1 MRIARSGTL
10 PSPMRPIVRIS
21 LACLSVGLAC
31 VLGLAAIVF
40 GAYYFVEPGL
50 PGAEQLRDVR
60 LKIPLTIY
68 SRDGRLLA
76 QIGEERRTPAAYD
89 DIPVVLINAL
99 LAAEDDRFFDHP
111 GFDYQGLVRA
121 ALSNSLSGSRSQGGS
136 TITQQLARMYF
147 LTRERTFVRKFKE
160 LILAT
165 RIEREF
171 SKQKILELYLN
182 TYFFGK
188 SAYGVTAAAQ
198 VYFGKELKDI
208 SLSDAAI
215 LAGIPRAPSVLNP
228 VENPDL
234 AGQRRSY
241 VLRRMRELNFI
252 TDTEYQIAIEE
263 PISGNRFGL
272 QVELNAPYV
281 SELVRSEMIERLG
294 LAAYTSGL
302 KVTTTIDSRLQ
313 NAATNALRKT
323 LIEYDERH
331 GYRGALAHLDISST
345 SVVEGE
351 LTSTGFFH
359 ENWKALLSD
368 YPNLLGFETGL
379 VVSIDLPDELKKHSL
394 PEKIEAEGVVKLDG
408 AEEIGLDN
416 IGTDQTETDQKPLL
430 KATVYFQGGDL
441 VEVGLDSVEWA
452 APYINDN
459 AVGGRPKSVADA
471 LEVGHVIRFRRTKN
485 GLLRLSQVPEVQG
498 AIVAMDPTDGG
509 ISAMVGG
516 FDFFLS
522 NFNRTTQS
530 KRQPGS
536 SFKPFVYSAALEQGY
551 TAATIVNDAP
561 IVIDDPMLEDTW
573 KPENYS
579 GKFSGETRLREALVR
594 SLNLVSVRVIRQA
607 GVGNTVRHLRKFGF
621 DDTALPANSTLA
633 LGAGGVAPVD
643 LAAGYAV
650 FANGG
655 YAVNSHLIERI
666 EDTEGK
672 ILYETSHPF
681 VCRTCESATEE
692 QDLELIHDP
701 AELYP
706 KGRIPERIISA
717 QNAFLIRDMM
727 ADVVRRG
734 TGRRAYRELGREDL
748 AGKTGT
754 SNERRDAWF
763 AGFNGDLVAAVWVGF
778 DQERSLGQ
786 LEEGGRTALPMWN
799 YFMAEALEGLSDHML
814 ERPPGVVDVRINPET
829 GLVSR
834 AETAIIEQFRIG
846 HVPQREDGSALLVDF
861 SVDVE
866 REELEDTA
874 RGPIF

>member
-1 MRIARSGTL
+1 
-10 PSPMRPIVRIS
+10 MRPIVRIS

-31 VLGLAAIVF
+31 ALSLTAIVF

-50 PGAEQLRDVR
+50 PGAEELRDVR

-68 SRDGRLLA
+68 SRDGRLIA
-76 QIGEERRTPAAYD
+76 QIGEEQRTPAAYD

-111 GFDYQGLVRA
+111 GFDYQGLIRA

-171 SKQKILELYLN
+171 SKQEILELYLN

-188 SAYGVTAAAQ
+188 SAYGVTAATQ
-198 VYFGKELKDI
+198 VYFGKELSDL

-228 VENPDL
+228 VANPDL

-252 TDTEYQIAIEE
+252 TDTEYQVAIEE

-272 QVELNAPYV
+272 QVALNAPYV

-302 KVTTTIDSRLQ
+302 KITTTIDSRLQ
-313 NAATNALRKT
+313 NAATDALRRT

-345 SVVEGE
+345 SMVERE
-351 LTSTGFFH
+351 LTGVEFSH
-359 ENWKALLSD
+359 ESWKVLLSD
-368 YPNLLGFETGL
+368 YPNLSGFETGL
-379 VVSIDLPDELKKHSL
+379 VVSTDFPDELKKHSL
-394 PEKIEAEGVVKLDG
+394 PEEVEIEGVVKLDG

-416 IGTDQTETDQKPLL
+416 TDQLEIDQRPLL
-430 KATVYFQGGDL
+430 KARVYLQGGDL

-452 APYINDN
+452 APYINEN
-459 AVGGRPKSVADA
+459 AVGGRPKSVIDV
-471 LEVGHVIRFRRTKN
+471 LEVGHVVRFRRTKN

-516 FDFFLS
+516 FDFSLS

-573 KPENYS
+573 RPENYS
-579 GKFSGETRLREALVR
+579 GTFSGETRLREALVR

-621 DDTALPANSTLA
+621 DGTALPANSTLA
-633 LGAGGVAPVD
+633 LGSGGVAPVD

-681 VCRTCESATEE
+681 VCRICESVTEE
-692 QDLELIHDP
+692 QDLQLIHDP

-706 KGRIPERIISA
+706 KGRIPARVISA

-734 TGRRAYRELGREDL
+734 TGRGAYRELGREDL

-778 DQERSLGQ
+778 DQERSLGR

-799 YFMAEALEGLSDHML
+799 YFMAEALKGLSDHIL

-834 AETAIIEQFRIG
+834 AETAIIEQFRLG
-846 HVPQREDGSALLVDF
+846 HVPQREDGPALLADSLVDAGRE
-861 SVDVE
+861 E
-866 REELEDTA
+866 REDTEKK
-874 RGPIF
+874 PIF

>member
-1 MRIARSGTL
+1 MRIARSVTL

-31 VLGLAAIVF
+31 ALSLTAIVF

-50 PGAEQLRDVR
+50 PGAEELRDVR

-68 SRDGRLLA
+68 SRDGRLIA
-76 QIGEERRTPAAYD
+76 QIGEEQRTPAAYD

-171 SKQKILELYLN
+171 SKQEILELYLN

-188 SAYGVTAAAQ
+188 SAYGVTAATQ
-198 VYFGKELKDI
+198 VYFGKELSDL

-228 VENPDL
+228 VANPDL

-252 TDTEYQIAIEE
+252 TDTEYQVAIEE

-272 QVELNAPYV
+272 QVALNAPYV

-302 KVTTTIDSRLQ
+302 KITTTIDSRLQ
-313 NAATNALRKT
+313 NAATDALRRT

-345 SVVEGE
+345 SMVERE
-351 LTSTGFFH
+351 LTGVEFSH
-359 ENWKALLSD
+359 ESWKVLLSD
-368 YPNLLGFETGL
+368 YPNLSGFETGL
-379 VVSIDLPDELKKHSL
+379 VVSTDFPDELKKHSL
-394 PEKIEAEGVVKLDG
+394 PEEVEIEGVVKLDG

-416 IGTDQTETDQKPLL
+416 TDQLEIDQRPLL
-430 KATVYFQGGDL
+430 KARVYLQGGDL

-452 APYINDN
+452 APYINEN
-459 AVGGRPKSVADA
+459 AVGGRPKSVIDV
-471 LEVGHVIRFRRTKN
+471 LEVGHVVRFRRTKN

-516 FDFFLS
+516 FDFSLS

-573 KPENYS
+573 RPENYS
-579 GKFSGETRLREALVR
+579 GTFSGETRLREALVR

-621 DDTALPANSTLA
+621 DGTALPANSTLA
-633 LGAGGVAPVD
+633 LGSGGVAPVD

-681 VCRTCESATEE
+681 VCRICESVTEE
-692 QDLELIHDP
+692 QDLQLIHDP

-706 KGRIPERIISA
+706 KGRIPARVISA

-734 TGRRAYRELGREDL
+734 TGRGAYRELGREDL

-778 DQERSLGQ
+778 DQERSLGR

-799 YFMAEALEGLSDHML
+799 YFMAEALKGLSDHIL

-834 AETAIIEQFRIG
+834 AETAIIEQFRLG
-846 HVPQREDGSALLVDF
+846 HVPQREDGPALLADSLVDAGRE
-861 SVDVE
+861 E
-866 REELEDTA
+866 REDTEKK
-874 RGPIF
+874 PIF

>member
-1 MRIARSGTL
+1 MRIARSGIL
-10 PSPMRPIVRIS
+10 PSPMRPIVRIL

-31 VLGLAAIVF
+31 TLGLAALVF

-50 PGAEQLRDVR
+50 PDAEELRDVR

-68 SRDGRLLA
+68 SRDGRLIA

-89 DIPVVLINAL
+89 DIPEVLINAL

-121 ALSNSLSGSRSQGGS
+121 ALSNSLSGSISQGGS

-171 SKQKILELYLN
+171 SKQEILELYLN

-198 VYFGKELKDI
+198 VYFGKELSDI

-228 VENPDL
+228 VANPDL

-252 TDTEYQIAIEE
+252 TDTEYKVAIEE

-272 QVELNAPYV
+272 QVALDAPYV

-313 NAATNALRKT
+313 NAATDALRKT

-345 SVVEGE
+345 NMAERGF
-351 LTSTGFFH
+351 TGAGFSQ
-359 ENWKALLSD
+359 ESWKALLSD
-368 YPNLLGFETGL
+368 YPNLPGFETGL
-379 VVSIDLPDELKKHSL
+379 VVSIDLPNESKKYPLSK
-394 PEKIEAEGVVKLDG
+394 EVKAESVVRLDG
-408 AEEIGLDN
+408 AEEVED
-416 IGTDQTETDQKPLL
+416 IGTDQLEIDQGPLL
-430 KATVYFQGGDL
+430 KATVYLQGGNL

-459 AVGGRPKSVADA
+459 AVEGRPKSVADA
-471 LEVGHVIRFRRTKN
+471 LEVGHVVRFRRTKN

-498 AIVAMDPTDGG
+498 AIVAMDPIDGG

-516 FDFFLS
+516 FDFSLS

-561 IVIDDPMLEDTW
+561 IVIDDPILEDTW

-594 SLNLVSVRVIRQA
+594 SLNLVSIRVIRQA

-666 EDTEGK
+666 EDADGK
-672 ILYETSHPF
+672 ILYETLHPF
-681 VCRTCESATEE
+681 VCKTCELATKE
-692 QDLELIHDP
+692 QDLELVRNP

-706 KGRIPERIISA
+706 KGPLPERVISA

-727 ADVVRRG
+727 GDVVRRG

-778 DQERSLGQ
+778 DQERSLGR

-799 YFMAEALEGLSDHML
+799 YFMAEALKGLPDHVL

-834 AETAIIEQFRIG
+834 AETAIIEQFRLG
-846 HVPQREDGSALLVDF
+846 HVPQREAGSALLAD
-861 SVDVE
+861 SLIDAE
-866 REELEDTA
+866 RGESEDA
-874 RGPIF
+874 AKRPIF

>member
-1 MRIARSGTL
+1 M
-10 PSPMRPIVRIS
+10 
-21 LACLSVGLAC
+21 
-31 VLGLAAIVF
+31 
-40 GAYYFVEPGL
+40 
-50 PGAEQLRDVR
+50 
-60 LKIPLTIY
+60 
-68 SRDGRLLA
+68 
-76 QIGEERRTPAAYD
+76 
-89 DIPVVLINAL
+89 
-99 LAAEDDRFFDHP
+99 
-111 GFDYQGLVRA
+111 
-121 ALSNSLSGSRSQGGS
+121 
-136 TITQQLARMYF
+136 
-147 LTRERTFVRKFKE
+147 
-160 LILAT
+160 
-165 RIEREF
+165 
-171 SKQKILELYLN
+171 
-182 TYFFGK
+182 
-188 SAYGVTAAAQ
+188 
-198 VYFGKELKDI
+198 
-208 SLSDAAI
+208 
-215 LAGIPRAPSVLNP
+215 
-228 VENPDL
+228 
-234 AGQRRSY
+234 
-241 VLRRMRELNFI
+241 
-252 TDTEYQIAIEE
+252 
-263 PISGNRFGL
+263 
-272 QVELNAPYV
+272 
-281 SELVRSEMIERLG
+281 
-294 LAAYTSGL
+294 
-302 KVTTTIDSRLQ
+302 
-313 NAATNALRKT
+313 
-323 LIEYDERH
+323 
-331 GYRGALAHLDISST
+331 
-345 SVVEGE
+345 VEGE
-351 LTSTGFFH
+351 LTGVEFSH
-359 ENWKALLSD
+359 ESWKALLSD
-368 YPNLLGFETGL
+368 YPNLSGFETGL
-379 VVSIDLPDELKKHSL
+379 VVSTGLPDELKKHSP
-394 PEKIEAEGVVKLDG
+394 PEEVEIESAMKLDG

-416 IGTDQTETDQKPLL
+416 IGADQLEIDQRSLL
-430 KATVYFQGGDL
+430 KATVYLQGGDL

-452 APYINDN
+452 APYINEN
-459 AVGGRPKSVADA
+459 AVGGRPKSVTDV
-471 LEVGHVIRFRRTKN
+471 LEVGHVVRFRRTKN
-485 GLLRLSQVPEVQG
+485 GLLRLSQIPEVQG

-516 FDFFLS
+516 FDFSLS

-621 DDTALPANSTLA
+621 DDTALPANSSLA
-633 LGAGGVAPVD
+633 LGSGGVAPVD

-666 EDTEGK
+666 EDIEGK

-681 VCRTCESATEE
+681 VCRICEPLTEE
-692 QDLELIHDP
+692 QDFQLIHDP

-706 KGRIPERIISA
+706 KGRIPARVISA

-799 YFMAEALEGLSDHML
+799 YFMTEALKGLSDHVL
-814 ERPPGVVDVRINPET
+814 ERPPGIIDVRINPKT

-834 AETAIIEQFRIG
+834 AETAIIEQFRLG
-846 HVPQREDGSALLVDF
+846 HVPQREDGSALLADSLVDA
-861 SVDVE
+861 E
-866 REELEDTA
+866 REEREDTTKK
-874 RGPIF
+874 PIF